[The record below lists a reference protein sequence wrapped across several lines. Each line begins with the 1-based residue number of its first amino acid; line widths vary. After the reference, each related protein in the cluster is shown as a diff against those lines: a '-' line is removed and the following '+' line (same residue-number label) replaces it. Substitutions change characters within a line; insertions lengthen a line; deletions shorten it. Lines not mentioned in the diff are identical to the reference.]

1 MNGSLRLFGGM
12 AFGLTVFAVASQ
24 AAPQVDENSQ
34 KAASATEVVPAEV
47 AAVNIATV
55 ETLEATLADLGSAEF
70 AKRQQA
76 VTALKGA
83 TPEQM
88 LQIGSTIRSSGD
100 NEVVRRLIE
109 ILELR
114 YEKAA
119 LDSAEVKVVSE
130 SLEEAA
136 VSDRWFVSE
145 TAKDVLDRHWQ
156 RRTEMAVVELSAM
169 NVSLSPKDP
178 TTLWKPDPA
187 VDQGPFGRMD
197 PTSSQH
203 LKIYVDKAWPNDPR
217 AFDLLK
223 RLDSLKSGSF
233 MTQRRLVSIYLI
245 DGHPLAVE
253 QIAVLKGIFG
263 DTGIAERGRVC
274 LGVLNEPRFG
284 AGEGILV
291 GNVQPKSS
299 AADAGIQAGDVIMG
313 MNGEKLT
320 DFDQLVTRLRKFDVG
335 DKVTFTVRS
344 FRFPGNNGTEDVE
357 VTLKGWN

>member
-1 MNGSLRLFGGM
+1 MNGSLRTLTAT
-12 AFGLTVFAVASQ
+12 AFGLVIFALNSDAVAQS
-24 AAPQVDENSQ
+24 DENSRQ
-34 KAASATEVVPAEV
+34 V
-47 AAVNIATV
+47 AGFA
-55 ETLEATLADLGSAEF
+55 EATPVDSVPEETFETTITDLGSSEF
-70 AKRQQA
+70 AKRQRA
-76 VTALKGA
+76 VTVLKAA
-83 TPEQM
+83 TPEQI
-88 LQIGSTIRSSGD
+88 QRIGYTIKRSGD

-109 ILELR
+109 IIELR
-114 YEKAA
+114 YESAA
-119 LDSAEVKVVSE
+119 LDSAEVRVVSE

-145 TAKDVLDRHWQ
+145 AARDVLDRHWQ
-156 RRTEMAVVELSAM
+156 RRTEMAVIELSAM
-169 NVSLSPKDP
+169 NVSLSPTDP
-178 TTLWKPDPA
+178 TTLWKTDPA
-187 VDQGPFGRMD
+187 MDQGPFGRMD

-299 AADAGIQAGDVIMG
+299 AADAKLQAGDVIMG

-320 DFDQLVTRLRKFDVG
+320 DFDQLVTKLRQFDVG
-335 DKVTFTVRS
+335 DKVIFTVRS
-344 FRFPGNNGTEDVE
+344 FRFPGRNGIEDIE

>member
-1 MNGSLRLFGGM
+1 MNGSLTTFSGL
-12 AFGLTVFAVASQ
+12 AFALAMSAIASQ
-24 AAPQVDENSQ
+24 TAGADERLPSADAPAQNI
-34 KAASATEVVPAEV
+34 SATLLDTT
-47 AAVNIATV
+47 I
-55 ETLEATLADLGSAEF
+55 ADLGSTDF

-76 VTALKGA
+76 VTVLKGA
-83 TPEQM
+83 TPEQV
-88 LQIGSTIRSSGD
+88 QEIGTTIRTSGD

-114 YEKAA
+114 YEKAS
-119 LDSAEVKVVSE
+119 LDSSEVRSVSE
-130 SLEEAA
+130 SLEESA

-145 TAKDVLDRHWQ
+145 AARDVLDRHWQ
-156 RRTEMAVVELSAM
+156 RRTEIAVVELSAM

-178 TTLWKPDPA
+178 TILWKANPD

-203 LKIYVDKAWPNDPR
+203 LKIYVDKAWPNDAR

-299 AADAGIQAGDVIMG
+299 AADAGIQGGDVIMG

-320 DFDQLVTRLRKFDVG
+320 DFDQLVTKLRKFDVG
-335 DKVTFTVRS
+335 DKVTFSVRS
-344 FRFPGNNGTEDVE
+344 FRFPGNNGTEDIE